1 MKKIFNALF
10 MVLLS
15 FAVFAQEKEID
26 SKAVLVLDKMS
37 DIIGDLES
45 CSFKLSSIYDVYSP
59 ERDLFKKHTK
69 SEVYMVGP
77 DKMLINSTG
86 DKGHRQFFYNG
97 TELWYYSH
105 DENNYGMIE
114 TPSNILGTIDSVFNA
129 YQIEFPAADFFY
141 PAFTDDLIETSQRI
155 SCLENSDVNGQQCY
169 HILAVGKELSIQIWI
184 SNDGLYLPVKYLII
198 YNQYEGNPQF
208 EAVFSNWQ
216 INPNLPDAMFNFS
229 PPAGAFPVRFIAK
242 NEKE

>member
-1 MKKIFNALF
+1 MKKIFSTLF

-15 FAVFAQEKEID
+15 FALFAQEKEID

-45 CSFKLSSIYDVYSP
+45 CSFKLASIYDVYSP
-59 ERDLFKKHTK
+59 ARDLVKKHTK

-86 DKGHRQFFYNG
+86 DKGHRQYFYNG

-141 PAFTDDLIETSQRI
+141 PAFTDDLIETSQKI
-155 SCLENSDVNGQQCY
+155 SCLENSEVNGLQCY

-216 INPNLPDAMFNFS
+216 INPILPDAMFNFT
-229 PPAGAFPVRFIAK
+229 PPSGASPVRFIAK